1 MRSGSWNSSGAVAE
15 VSGRLEINGVEVPA
29 SDLSVTRSIPSNL
42 PDQVAGV
49 GGYQAA
55 SGSATVMP
63 QGAVV
68 TERSPTPWG
77 AETPQPLTP
86 LVARAVSDGQ
96 RATVFTGMVD
106 RVSGA
111 ASGTSTDVTMVDATD
126 RLNTSI
132 SMRGLCAVMPPPTT
146 DGSTNKRNIDLNSTY
161 LVDRVLRECGF
172 FATPP
177 NTAYCVMSAPLQGST
192 WPEVGTVWTSNREGT
207 IQNLPWWREAP
218 WGVASKGLTADYRPN
233 LDQWGAIDGT
243 LSSRAMEIS
252 LCAGPT
258 QNTSGRVSC
267 QWPDGVEIA
276 VTITS
281 SRSVLAMVKFSGG
294 DWQTL
299 VTATAGELGS
309 DWRIAAARFTP
320 RGDGTMSVEIGADT
334 GARTKKRTASVPYSA
349 QAKAMENVELRWSD
363 NSIGGV
369 QVGFP
374 GRAFEVL
381 NHKMTAVLS
390 PPVPFVSLYVC
401 EVIRSVPAI
410 DLLQQWSKAE
420 CAAMWIDED
429 GIFRWSNREQF
440 VSGPIVWTGTST
452 NDLLDLNWSHDVQ
465 GAARRVVVDYEPPA
479 VRRSKRSRMIV
490 WQGGGQ
496 TMEYGDVV
504 EEFIESPEDEVWIGV
519 DASPLVFQAET
530 SKRAFNKGS
539 GSWVGYVGYDTDGDV
554 HGNTEW
560 VGYTH
565 TVEYLDVDTWKLTQ
579 QWNGNAPTGLEHI
592 KLQTLDSGTVLKP
605 QWQGFNLPVWRAQL
619 AAKFTKTSIATPRSG
634 PVGAPDLTHDAG
646 RWVQSASAARSLAYW
661 LAQQTAKPRPVVEDV
676 EIMPDPRLQVGDKI
690 RVHDTHRTGLRITG
704 VITEIKQAIAAGDHS
719 MSLRLLVSE
728 VLADKPTLAEYDA
741 AFSGA
746 TLSVRDETWGT
757 STLAAFDADPLKR

>member
-1 MRSGSWNSSGAVAE
+1 MRDISWENDAPVTE
-15 VSGRLEINGVEVPA
+15 VSGELEIGGTVVEA
-29 SDLSVTRSIPSNL
+29 SDLSVSRSIPSSL

-49 GGYQAA
+49 GGYTAA

-68 TERSPTPWG
+68 TDRSPTPWG

-86 LVARAVSDGQ
+86 LIARAVSDGQ

-111 ASGTSTDVTMVDATD
+111 ASSSSTDVTMVDSTD
-126 RLNTSI
+126 QLNTSI
-132 SMRGLCAVMPPPTT
+132 SMRGLSAVMPPPTT
-146 DGSTNKRNIDLNSTY
+146 EGGTNKRNIDLHSTY

-172 FATPP
+172 YATPP

-207 IQNLPWWREAP
+207 IQNTPWWREAP
-218 WGVASKGLTADYRPN
+218 WGVASKGLTADYRPD
-233 LDQWGAIDGT
+233 LARWSAIDGT
-243 LSSRAMEIS
+243 LSDRAMEIS

-294 DWQTL
+294 DWQTIIS
-299 VTATAGELGS
+299 ATTGELGTE
-309 DWRIAAARFTP
+309 WRVASVRFTP
-320 RGDGTMSVEIGADT
+320 TGDGAMSVQIGVDT
-334 GARTKKRTASVPYSA
+334 GFRSKKRTASVPYSA
-349 QAKAMENVELRWSD
+349 QAKVMENVELRWSD

-381 NHKMTAVLS
+381 DHKMTAVLS
-390 PPVPFVSLYVC
+390 PPVPFVSLYVS

-410 DLLQQWSKAE
+410 DLLQQWAKAE

-429 GIFRWSNREQF
+429 GVFRWVNREKF

-452 NDLLDLNWSHDVQ
+452 SDLLDLNWSHDVQ

-504 EEFIESPEDEVWIGV
+504 EEFIESPDDEVWIGV

-530 SKRAFNKGS
+530 SKRAFNQGY
-539 GSWVGYVGYDTDGDV
+539 GSWVGYVGYDKDGNV

-579 QWNGNAPTGLEHI
+579 QWNGNAPTGLEQI
-592 KLQTLDSGTVLKP
+592 KLQTLDGGTALKP
-605 QWQGFNLPVWRAQL
+605 QWQGFNLPIWRAQL

-634 PVGAPDLTHDAG
+634 PVGAPDLTHSAG

-661 LAQQTAKPRPVVEDV
+661 LAQQTAKPRPVITGVP
-676 EIMPDPRLQVGDKI
+676 IAPDPRLQLGDKI
-690 RVHDTHRTGLRITG
+690 SVTDTHRTGIRVIG
-704 VITEIKQAIAAGDHS
+704 VITETQQDIAAGDHS
-719 MSLRLLVSE
+719 MTVRLLVTNIKAE
-728 VLADKPTLAEYDA
+728 NPTLFEYDQVWGFA
-741 AFSGA
+741 ALGD
-746 TLSVRDETWGT
+746 RDSTW
-757 STLAAFDADPLKR
+757 SKQTLAQFDADPLRR